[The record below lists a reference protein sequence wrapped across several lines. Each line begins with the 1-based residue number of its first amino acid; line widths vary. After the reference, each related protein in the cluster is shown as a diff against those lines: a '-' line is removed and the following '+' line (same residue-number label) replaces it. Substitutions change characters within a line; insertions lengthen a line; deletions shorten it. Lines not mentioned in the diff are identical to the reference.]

1 MHAPRK
7 LKNAAEISFILR
19 CPRTTHRLITRNPHF
34 FVPLNSVLGIG
45 SQDPMTTL
53 HQAALF
59 GSVERVVA
67 ALATQ
72 EVDIDQRGPRGIA
85 PLVLAAGAGHSRI
98 VRILLNKGANVAVR
112 NDDGVTA
119 LHKSAEQGLLDV
131 TKCLIKA
138 GADLEAET
146 SMVCAAHRF

>member
-1 MHAPRK
+1 MPKEKKKSGGNIFDSSVPPHNP
-7 LKNAAEISFILR
+7 
-19 CPRTTHRLITRNPHF
+19 PLITRKPAF
-34 FVPLNSVLGIG
+34 FVTLNSVLGIG

-85 PLVLAAGAGHSRI
+85 PLVLAAGAGHSLI
-98 VRILLNKGANVAVR
+98 VRILLKGANVAVR

-119 LHKSAEQGLLDV
+119 LHMSAEQGLLDV